1 LRVVVVRCDL
11 LGPAAEGT
19 DDMLNAHFLA
29 VPLSDQCIRG
39 RLRDG
44 PGD

>member
-11 LGPAAEGT
+11 LGLAAEGT
-19 DDMLNAHFLA
+19 DKMLNAQFLA
-29 VPLSDQCIRG
+29 VPLARSRYVA